1 MRVIGISP
9 SHDASVSVINNGV
22 LEYFFKEERFTK
34 RKRDNFPYLSLMEA
48 HKLLDGA
55 KVDTCVIASPCI
67 QDGWMNS
74 VILFANKLFRCPIR
88 TMGDTHH
95 LQHAS
100 LAFENSNYDKALVFV
115 VDRNGSIIDE
125 LMRESET
132 VFVATKKP
140 YNFDVIYQNF
150 WAFNLGQDRSDLIH
164 QSINRLKEKNPNANY
179 TCRSCFNITKVYES
193 ATTLISQDA
202 LENGKTMGLSSY
214 GVDTGHPNLFLDNTI
229 PIDTYFAHIKKD
241 FSEEPASVVNIDL
254 DIHTTPE
261 VTTDNYHLYA
271 NYAYAVQQQTQRE
284 VCKLIQ
290 KYVDETGITNVV
302 VTGGYGLNIV
312 SNSYYIENNPNVQFY
327 FEPLA
332 DDSGNSIGAALH
344 TYKNLSGDD
353 NSYPLN
359 DTFYHGIH
367 HDLSNVVG
375 PTVTV
380 EDVAHILLQQQSVAV
395 YYGLS
400 ESGPRALGH
409 RSILFDATN
418 PNAKDIVNQI
428 KKREWY
434 RPFAAVCLEEDANKY
449 FDMIGLSGNKYMT
462 NSFRV
467 REEYRD
473 ILSGV
478 VHVDGTCRVQTINQD
493 SILYDLVCMVKAKNN
508 TGILLNTSF
517 NLAGQPLVET
527 PQDAIKTLDNS
538 CLDHIWFP
546 EKNTLITRFWES
558 RES

>member
-1 MRVIGISP
+1 MRVVGISP
-9 SHDASVSVINNGV
+9 AHDSSVCVINDGQ

-34 RKRDNFPYLSLMEA
+34 HKRDNYPYLSLIEVS
-48 HKLLDGA
+48 KLLGDK
-55 KVDTCVIASPCI
+55 KVDTCVIASP
-67 QDGWMNS
+67 QLGWMES
-74 VILFANKLFRCPIR
+74 MVLLASKLFRCPIR
-88 TMGDTHH
+88 FMGDRHH

-115 VDRNGSIIDE
+115 IDRNGSIIDD

-132 VFVATKKP
+132 VFVATKHP
-140 YNFDVIYQNF
+140 YTLGIIHQNL
-150 WAFNLGQDRSDLIH
+150 WAFNIGQDRSNDIKE
-164 QSINRLKEKNPNANY
+164 SIDRLKQSNPHANY
-179 TCRSCFNITKVYES
+179 TCRSCYNITKVYES

-214 GVDTGHPNLFLDNTI
+214 GHDTNHPSLFLDNNI
-229 PIDTYFAHIKKD
+229 PVDTYFSHINKD
-241 FSEEPASVVNIDL
+241 FSEEVASVVNLDL
-254 DIHTTPE
+254 DEYTTPE
-261 VTTDNYHLYA
+261 VTPDNYGLYA
-271 NYAYAVQQQTQRE
+271 DYAYTVQKQTQRE
-284 VCKLIQ
+284 SCKLIQ
-290 KYVDETGITNVV
+290 KYVDQTGIRNVV

-312 SNSYYIENNPNVQFY
+312 SNSYYIENIPGVDFY

-332 DDSGNSIGAALH
+332 DDSGNSIGAAMY
-344 TYKNLSGDD
+344 TYKTLTHDSNNYGLS
-353 NSYPLN
+353 
-359 DTFYHGIH
+359 DTFYHGVH
-367 HDLSNVVG
+367 HSLDGVVG
-375 PTVTV
+375 PSVTV
-380 EDVAHILLQQQSVAV
+380 EDVADIILKQQSVGV

-418 PNAKDIVNQI
+418 KDAKDIVNQI

-434 RPFAAVCLEEDANKY
+434 RPFAAVCLEEDAHKY

-473 ILSGV
+473 MLSGV
-478 VHVDGTCRVQTINQD
+478 VHVDGTCRVQTISED
-493 SILYDLVCMVKAKNN
+493 SILYDLVCMVKAENDI
-508 TGILLNTSF
+508 GILLNTSF

-527 PQDAIKTLDNS
+527 PRDAVNTLDNS

-546 EKNTLITRFWES
+546 EKNVLLSRFWES
-558 RES
+558 RE